1 MWRTEAVI
9 VGRHMRELQT
19 KIHKE
24 EWSVEDRGSYSWETH
39 ERVTDKDTQGRVQ
52 CGRQRQ
58 L

>member
-9 VGRHMRELQT
+9 VGRHLRELQT

-39 ERVTDKDTQGRVQ
+39 ERVTDKDTQ
-52 CGRQRQ
+52 
-58 L
+58 

>member
-9 VGRHMRELQT
+9 VGRHLRELQT

-24 EWSVEDRGSYSWETH
+24 ECSVEDRGSYSWETL
-39 ERVTDKDTQGRVQ
+39 ERATDKDTQGRVQ
-52 CGRQRQ
+52 CGGQRQ